1 MFGTFCCQPSSP
13 IGTIEQVDFSMNS
26 LKELSGLN
34 SKLNMSYLGRGGGGS
49 ILPDVN
55 WRDGSIR
62 RNPKYA
68 NDITEKMLAIMGE
81 FNLAQEVQ

>member
-1 MFGTFCCQPSSP
+1 MFGTFCYQASSP
-13 IGTIEQVDFSMNS
+13 IGTLEQVDFSINNP
-26 LKELSGLN
+26 KELSGLN
-34 SKLNMSYLGRGGGGS
+34 RKHVLVGGEGGS

-68 NDITEKMLAIMGE
+68 NTITEKMLAIMDE